1 MIPGK
6 TYVGILPGH
15 TRPAFVRKRPVDAGR
30 PPLLLSQVFG
40 SSRRAYSVETPR
52 KPDMFCRPRR
62 RSSNYYYDYATAKYR
77 PKIYVDQSPG
87 RTITS
92 VQQTCAS
99 CGKFRS
105 ARWQAQHP
113 LIPGKQV
120 TPGLCGRCRDRHT
133 SSDEERHRRRRRC
146 DHRHHRRCVHTDS
159 TDDSRNSW
167 ESRRAAGRHRSCS
180 RDYRRRSL
188 VRSPS
193 RDKVR
198 IIIAN
203 QAGDQI
209 CPTREVTSSSSMEP
223 IRVVR
228 RTEIADLPE
237 RPPRTRSILR
247 GTSHVE
253 YVDSETQYIED
264 LDPRPPR
271 YLHKP
276 RRRSRVS
283 YIEEIEQHPR
293 YRSRPRSSSHVS
305 YVEERPRYRS
315 RPRSVSRVSYIED
328 SGIPRSRSRSR
339 RRARSS
345 SLVRFVDETDEQV
358 SPSKPRRLKRRRV
371 VYFDGPA
378 DNEKSDERTHSR
390 TPSNRRSLQGAA
402 NDDEGQVL
410 IEEVNTPQSLPSE
423 QSVNQDRSA
432 KLTEDKFI
440 PHRRTRSQSHE
451 ASNPIPETVSDQNN
465 RQPLETRSYAYESD
479 HEATPRPA
487 FRHAQVIHS
496 PDDVEEPASHH
507 SSDTAFEGVRSNGK
521 FHPPSVGL
529 RDPSSRRTFTGAETP
544 PYRERRRRVRDS
556 DESSASEDDDD
567 DYPRSFP
574 LYYRHVEAPEPP
586 SARRTNTDLLVEML
600 QKATLTPPPTPG
612 AQYEYARGR
621 TPRRSDYYNEPITPS
636 RSFDPSEGSE
646 DGRARYEYGSRRM
659 TGDPRYNGPFS
670 TYEPECKSNAE
681 EYNWMT

>member
-15 TRPAFVRKRPVDAGR
+15 TRPAFVRKPPVDAGR
-30 PPLLLSQVFG
+30 PPLLLTQIFG

-52 KPDMFCRPRR
+52 KPIMFCRPRR
-62 RSSNYYYDYATAKYR
+62 TSDYYYDYATAKYR

-113 LIPGKQV
+113 LIPGKQI

-133 SSDEERHRRRRRC
+133 SSDEERPRRRRRR
-146 DHRHHRRCVHTDS
+146 DPRHYRRCVHTDS
-159 TDDSRNSW
+159 TDDSRNSSW
-167 ESRRAAGRHRSCS
+167 ESKRAARRHRSRS
-180 RDYRRRSL
+180 RDYRGRRP

-193 RDKVR
+193 REKVR

-203 QAGDQI
+203 QAGDRI
-209 CPTREVTSSSSMEP
+209 RPAREVTRSSSMEP
-223 IRVVR
+223 VRVVR
-228 RTEIADLPE
+228 RTEIVDLPE
-237 RPPRTRSILR
+237 RPPRTRSVLR

-271 YLHKP
+271 YLPKP
-276 RRRSRVS
+276 RRLSRVS
-283 YIEEIEQHPR
+283 YIEEIERQPR

-305 YVEERPRYRS
+305 YAEERPRYRS

-328 SGIPRSRSRSR
+328 SSIPRSRSR

-345 SLVRFVDETDEQV
+345 SQVRFVDETDEQV
-358 SPSKPRRLKRRRV
+358 SPQPRRLKRRRV

-378 DNEKSDERTHSR
+378 DNEKSDERAHSR
-390 TPSNRRSLQGAA
+390 TPSNHRSLQGAA
-402 NDDEGQVL
+402 NDDKGPVL
-410 IEEVNTPQSLPSE
+410 IEKVNTPQPLPSE
-423 QSVNQDRSA
+423 KGVNQDRSA
-432 KLTEDKFI
+432 KLTEDQFI
-440 PHRRTRSQSHE
+440 PHRRTSSQSHE
-451 ASNPIPETVSDQNN
+451 ASNPIPETVSDHKYG
-465 RQPLETRSYAYESD
+465 QPSETRSYAYESD
-479 HEATPRPA
+479 YEATPRPA
-487 FRHAQVIHS
+487 FRQAQAIQS
-496 PDDVEEPASHH
+496 PDDVEEPSSHH
-507 SSDTAFEGVRSNGK
+507 SSYSAFEGVRSNGG
-521 FHPPSVGL
+521 FHPPSVEL

-556 DESSASEDDDD
+556 DESSASEDDDN

-574 LYYRHVEAPEPP
+574 IHYRHVEAPEPP
-586 SARRTNTDLLVEML
+586 PARRTNTDLLVEML
-600 QKATLTPPPTPG
+600 QKATITPPPTPG
-612 AQYEYARGR
+612 AQYEYTRGR
-621 TPRRSDYYNEPITPS
+621 TPRRSHYYNEPDTPS
-636 RSFDPSEGSE
+636 RSLDPSEGSE

-659 TGDPRYNGPFS
+659 TGDSRYGGPFS
-670 TYEPECKSNAE
+670 TYKPECKSNAE

>member
-15 TRPAFVRKRPVDAGR
+15 TRPAFVRKPPVDAGR
-30 PPLLLSQVFG
+30 PPLLLTQIFG

-52 KPDMFCRPRR
+52 KPSMFCRPRR
-62 RSSNYYYDYATAKYR
+62 STDYYYDYATARYR

-87 RTITS
+87 RAITS

-113 LIPGKQV
+113 LIPGKQI
-120 TPGLCGRCRDRHT
+120 TPGLCGRCRDRDT
-133 SSDEERHRRRRRC
+133 SSDEERPRRRRRR
-146 DHRHHRRCVHTDS
+146 DRRHHRRCIHTDS
-159 TDDSRNSW
+159 TDDSRNSSW
-167 ESRRAAGRHRSCS
+167 ESRRAARRHRSCS
-180 RDYRRRSL
+180 RDYRRRNP

-193 RDKVR
+193 REKVR

-203 QAGDQI
+203 RSGDRI
-209 CPTREVTSSSSMEP
+209 HPTREATRSSSTEP

-228 RTEIADLPE
+228 RTEVVDLPE
-237 RPPRTRSILR
+237 RPTRTRSVLR

-264 LDPRPPR
+264 LDPRPPC
-271 YLHKP
+271 YLPKP
-276 RRRSRVS
+276 RRSSRVS
-283 YIEEIEQHPR
+283 YIEEIEQQPR
-293 YRSRPRSSSHVS
+293 YRSRARSSSHVS

-315 RPRSVSRVSYIED
+315 RPRSVSRVSYIEESD
-328 SGIPRSRSRSR
+328 VPRSRSR

-345 SLVRFVDETDEQV
+345 SQVRFVDETDDHV
-358 SPSKPRRLKRRRV
+358 SPKLRRLKRRRV

-378 DNEKSDERTHSR
+378 DNEKSDERAHSR
-390 TPSNRRSLQGAA
+390 TPSNHRSLQGAA
-402 NDDEGQVL
+402 NDDEEPAL
-410 IEEVNTPQSLPSE
+410 IKEVNTLQTLPSE
-423 QSVNQDRSA
+423 KGVNQDRSA
-432 KLTEDKFI
+432 NLTEDQFI
-440 PHRRTRSQSHE
+440 PHRRTSSQSHG
-451 ASNPIPETVSDQNN
+451 ASSPTPETVSDHKCGQ
-465 RQPLETRSYAYESD
+465 LSETGSYAYESD

-487 FRHAQVIHS
+487 FRQAQVIQS
-496 PDDVEEPASHH
+496 PDDVQEPSSHH
-507 SSDTAFEGVRSNGK
+507 SSYTAFEGVTSNGK
-521 FHPPSVGL
+521 FHPPTVEL
-529 RDPSSRRTFTGAETP
+529 RDPSIRRTFAGAEIP
-544 PYRERRRRVRDS
+544 PYRDRRRRVRDS
-556 DESSASEDDDD
+556 DESSASENDDN

-574 LYYRHVEAPEPP
+574 IHYRHVEAPEPP
-586 SARRTNTDLLVEML
+586 AARRMNTDLLVEML
-600 QKATLTPPPTPG
+600 QNATITPPPTPG

-621 TPRRSDYYNEPITPS
+621 TPRRRHYYNEPDTPS

-659 TGDPRYNGPFS
+659 TGDSRYGGPCS

>member
-15 TRPAFVRKRPVDAGR
+15 TQPAFVRKRPVDAGR
-30 PPLLLSQVFG
+30 PPLLLTQIFG

-52 KPDMFCRPRR
+52 KSIMFCRPR

-113 LIPGKQV
+113 LIPGKQI
-120 TPGLCGRCRDRHT
+120 TPGLCRRCRDRHT
-133 SSDEERHRRRRRC
+133 SSDEERPRCRRRR

-159 TDDSRNSW
+159 TDDSRNSSW
-167 ESRRAAGRHRSCS
+167 ESKRAARRHRSYS
-180 RDYRRRSL
+180 RDYRGRRP

-193 RDKVR
+193 REKVR
-198 IIIAN
+198 IFIAN
-203 QAGDQI
+203 QAGDRI
-209 CPTREVTSSSSMEP
+209 RPAREVTRSSSMEP

-228 RTEIADLPE
+228 RTEIVDLPE
-237 RPPRTRSILR
+237 RPPRTRSVLR

-271 YLHKP
+271 YLPEP
-276 RRRSRVS
+276 RRLSRVS
-283 YIEEIEQHPR
+283 YIEEIERQPR

-305 YVEERPRYRS
+305 YAEERPRYRS

-328 SGIPRSRSRSR
+328 SGIPRSRSR

-345 SLVRFVDETDEQV
+345 SQVRFVDETDEQV
-358 SPSKPRRLKRRRV
+358 SPKPRRLKRRRV

-378 DNEKSDERTHSR
+378 DNEKSDERAHSR
-390 TPSNRRSLQGAA
+390 TPSNHRSLQGAA
-402 NDDEGQVL
+402 NDDEGPVL
-410 IEEVNTPQSLPSE
+410 IEEVNIPQPLPSE
-423 QSVNQDRSA
+423 KGVNQDRSA
-432 KLTEDKFI
+432 KLTEDQFI
-440 PHRRTRSQSHE
+440 PHRRTSSQSHE
-451 ASNPIPETVSDQNN
+451 AFNSIPETVSDHKYG
-465 RQPLETRSYAYESD
+465 QPSETRSYAYESD

-487 FRHAQVIHS
+487 FRQAQVIQS
-496 PDDVEEPASHH
+496 PDDVEEPSSHH
-507 SSDTAFEGVRSNGK
+507 SSYTAFEGVRSNGR
-521 FHPPSVGL
+521 FHPPTVEV
-529 RDPSSRRTFTGAETP
+529 RDPSSRRTSTGAETP

-556 DESSASEDDDD
+556 DESSASEDDDN

-574 LYYRHVEAPEPP
+574 IHYRHVEAPEPP
-586 SARRTNTDLLVEML
+586 PVRRTNTDLLVEML
-600 QKATLTPPPTPG
+600 QKATITPPPTPG

-621 TPRRSDYYNEPITPS
+621 TPRRSHYYNEPDTPS

-646 DGRARYEYGSRRM
+646 DGRARYEYESRRM
-659 TGDPRYNGPFS
+659 TGDLRYSGPS
-670 TYEPECKSNAE
+670 TTYEPECKSNAE
-681 EYNWMT
+681 QYNWMT

>member
-30 PPLLLSQVFG
+30 PPLLLTQIFG

-52 KPDMFCRPRR
+52 KSIMFCRPR

-113 LIPGKQV
+113 LIPGRQI

-133 SSDEERHRRRRRC
+133 SSDEERSRRRRRR
-146 DHRHHRRCVHTDS
+146 DHRHHKRYVHTDS
-159 TDDSRNSW
+159 TDDSRNSSW
-167 ESRRAAGRHRSCS
+167 ESKRAARRHRSCS
-180 RDYRRRSL
+180 RDYRGRRPA
-188 VRSPS
+188 RSPS
-193 RDKVR
+193 REKVR

-203 QAGDQI
+203 QAGDRI
-209 CPTREVTSSSSMEP
+209 RPAREVTRSSSVEP
-223 IRVVR
+223 IRAVR
-228 RTEIADLPE
+228 RTEIVDLPE
-237 RPPRTRSILR
+237 RPPGTRSVLR

-271 YLHKP
+271 YLSKP
-276 RRRSRVS
+276 RRLSRVS
-283 YIEEIEQHPR
+283 YIEEIERQPR
-293 YRSRPRSSSHVS
+293 YRSRTRSSSHVS
-305 YVEERPRYRS
+305 YAEERPRYRS

-328 SGIPRSRSRSR
+328 SGIPRSRSR

-345 SLVRFVDETDEQV
+345 SQVRFVDETDEQL
-358 SPSKPRRLKRRRV
+358 SPKPRRLKRRRV

-378 DNEKSDERTHSR
+378 DNEKSDERSHSR
-390 TPSNRRSLQGAA
+390 TPSNHRSLQGAA
-402 NDDEGQVL
+402 NDDEGPVL
-410 IEEVNTPQSLPSE
+410 IEEVNTPQPLPSE
-423 QSVNQDRSA
+423 KGVNQDRSA
-432 KLTEDKFI
+432 KLTEDQFI
-440 PHRRTRSQSHE
+440 PHRRTSSKSHE
-451 ASNPIPETVSDQNN
+451 ASNQIPETVSDHKYG
-465 RQPLETRSYAYESD
+465 QPSETRSYAYESD

-487 FRHAQVIHS
+487 FRQAQVIQS
-496 PDDVEEPASHH
+496 PDDVEEPSSHH
-507 SSDTAFEGVRSNGK
+507 SSFTAFEGVKSNGR
-521 FHPPSVGL
+521 FHPPILEV

-556 DESSASEDDDD
+556 DESSASEDDDN
-567 DYPRSFP
+567 DYPRFFP
-574 LYYRHVEAPEPP
+574 IHYRHVEAPEPP
-586 SARRTNTDLLVEML
+586 PARRTNTDLLVEML
-600 QKATLTPPPTPG
+600 QKATITPPPTPG

-621 TPRRSDYYNEPITPS
+621 TPRRSHYYNEPDTPS

-646 DGRARYEYGSRRM
+646 DGRARYEYESRRM
-659 TGDPRYNGPFS
+659 TGDLRYGGPS
-670 TYEPECKSNAE
+670 TTYEPECKSNAE